1 MNSLITQ
8 YKYILNTGF
17 MQRSGNSIKKTNLR
31 SKRNK
36 YDKIDSDKRRQLMNL
51 VKKHNYSIKDA
62 SQMLNINYSTAKT
75 ILQLYKK
82 VGRIDRLERKY
93 LLSFPINSSELD
105 SPSTSVQD
113 DNSHNNVEN
122 PEEEH

>member
-1 MNSLITQ
+1 
-8 YKYILNTGF
+8 